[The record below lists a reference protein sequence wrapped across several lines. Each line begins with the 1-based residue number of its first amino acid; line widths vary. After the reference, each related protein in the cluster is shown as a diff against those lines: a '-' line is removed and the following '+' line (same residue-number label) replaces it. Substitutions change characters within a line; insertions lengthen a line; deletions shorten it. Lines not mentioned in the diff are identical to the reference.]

1 MRTETITSS
10 FTKHYVIAISLLAFL
25 STIAFITLHIGLKE
39 SASSALIV
47 NISGKQRMLSQRIA
61 SLSQQYYL
69 ITYGC
74 EKFTSSSHDEL
85 ESNLQTLI
93 NQMRFNNKALST
105 GYLNPTTQVE
115 LSGSIREIYFGRNDL
130 EKRVNTYLQ
139 LSENLL
145 HTKSKTQ
152 ALEILPKLIS
162 LSNTLLP
169 DLTSTVLQYQ
179 KESENNITIM
189 HSIAFTALI
198 LILFTLL
205 IESLFIFRPMANEI
219 QNLFQEILS
228 NQKNLEQQVESRTLT
243 LEQANQKLAHLAS
256 HDPLTGLKNRLN
268 LESDLETLLKHY
280 YKNHVPYA
288 VAMLDI
294 DWFKA
299 INDNYGH
306 DVGDFVLCE
315 IAKILIENIRE
326 EDNVYRAGGEEFVML
341 FNRITQEE
349 AINRVDKIR
358 LILQEHLFVFNVFA
372 FRITIS
378 GGLYHPDI
386 IQADNVQEILKLA
399 DIALYEAKHLG
410 RNQIV
415 TVQKNQK

>member
-1 MRTETITSS
+1 MGTENITSS

-25 STIAFITLHIGLKE
+25 SIVAFITLHIGLKE

-69 ITYGC
+69 ITYGS
-74 EKFTSSSHDEL
+74 EKFTSSSRDEL
-85 ESNLQTLI
+85 GSNLQTLI

-115 LSGSIREIYFGRNDL
+115 LSKSIHKIYFGRNSL

-145 HTKSKTQ
+145 HTKSKAQ
-152 ALEILPKLIS
+152 ARELLPKLIS
-162 LSNTLLP
+162 LSNILLP

-179 KESENNITIM
+179 KESENNITLIN
-189 HSIAFTALI
+189 SIAFTALL

-205 IESLFIFRPMANEI
+205 IESMFIFKPMANEI

-228 NQKNLEQQVESRTLT
+228 NQKNLEQQVENRTLT

-268 LESDLETLLKHY
+268 LESDLEKLLKHY

-349 AINRVDKIR
+349 AINRVNKIR
-358 LILQEHLFVFNVFA
+358 LILQEHLFVFNAFA

-386 IQADNVQEILKLA
+386 IQANSVQEILKLA
-399 DIALYEAKHLG
+399 DVALYEAKHLG

>member
-1 MRTETITSS
+1 MRTENITSS
-10 FTKHYVIAISLLAFL
+10 FTKHYITAVSLLAFL
-25 STIAFITLHIGLKE
+25 SIVAFIALNIGIKE
-39 SASSALIV
+39 SASSELIV

-61 SLSQQYYL
+61 SLAQQYYL
-69 ITYGC
+69 ITYGS

-85 ESNLQTLI
+85 KSNLQTLI

-105 GYLNPTTQVE
+105 GYLNQTTQVE
-115 LSGSIREIYFGRNDL
+115 LSESIHKIYFGSNNL
-130 EKRVNTYLQ
+130 QKRVNIYLQ

-145 HTKSKTQ
+145 HTKSKAQ
-152 ALEILPKLIS
+152 ALEILPNLIS

-179 KESENNITIM
+179 KESENNITLI
-189 HSIAFTALI
+189 HNIAFTALM
-198 LILFTLL
+198 LILSTLI
-205 IESLFIFRPMANEI
+205 IESMFIFKPMATKI

-228 NQKNLEQQVESRTLT
+228 NQRNLEQQVEIRTLT

-280 YKNHVPYA
+280 YKNNVPYA

-294 DWFKA
+294 DWFKT

-306 DVGDFVLCE
+306 AVGDFVLCE

-326 EDNVYRAGGEEFVML
+326 GDNVYRAGGEEFVVL
-341 FNRITQEE
+341 FNRITEKE
-349 AINRVDKIR
+349 AINRVNKIR
-358 LILQEHLFVFNVFA
+358 LILQEHLFVFNA
-372 FRITIS
+372 LELRITIS
-378 GGLYHPDI
+378 SGLYHPDI
-386 IQADNVQEILKLA
+386 IQADSVQEILKLA
-399 DIALYEAKHLG
+399 DVALYEAKHLG